1 MLRVSRFAMVA
12 LLAAAVAAPSRAAEV
27 DNLLPKETEFVVQAN
42 VKQLLESDIVKKY
55 ALAQMK
61 HTLEGK
67 DAQKILKDLGLDPM
81 KDVEKVTVGAWGK
94 DKDDMNGVVIVR
106 GTFDAKKIM
115 EAAQNA
121 AKEMADKISIV
132 KEGDLELIKFVGDN
146 GKPGYLAVQEGKPII
161 GGTDKKIV
169 AATVAID
176 AKAKPVLGKELTALV
191 LKQDTKA
198 SLFACGVTTGKVG
211 EIPGDFS
218 QLKALGVDGDKI
230 KEGLGKMSEL
240 ALSVIVGK
248 DVNVAIKMG
257 MKDKDSADDFGA
269 ELTKLVTAAK
279 TFLPIVGGN
288 QPMFKGLIDDV
299 SKTLD
304 SVSKEKDVVVTV
316 KVTAEA
322 IGKAAGGGEDKEKDK
337 DKDKDK

>member
-1 MLRVSRFAMVA
+1 MLRVSRFAIVA
-12 LLAAAVAAPSRAAEV
+12 LLAASVSAPSRAAEV
-27 DNLLPKETEFVVQAN
+27 DSLLPKETEFVLQIN
-42 VKQLLESDIVKKY
+42 VRQTLESDIIKKY

-61 HTLEGK
+61 QTLEGK
-67 DAQKILKDLGLDPM
+67 DAQKLLKDLGLDPM
-81 KDVEKVTVGAWGK
+81 KDVDKVTMGAWGK

-115 EAAQNA
+115 DSAQTA
-121 AKEMADKISIV
+121 AKDMADKVSIV
-132 KEGDLELIKFVGDN
+132 KEGDLELIKFTGDQ
-146 GKPGYLAVQEGKPII
+146 GKPGYLAVIEGKPII

-169 AATVAID
+169 AAAVKASND
-176 AKAKPVLGKELTALV
+176 NAKPALSKELTALV

-198 SLFACGVTTGKVG
+198 SVFACGITEGKVG
-211 EIPGDFS
+211 DIPGDFS

-230 KEGLGKMSEL
+230 KAGLGKMSNL
-240 ALSVIVGK
+240 SLSVIVGK
-248 DVNVAIKMG
+248 DVSVAIKLG

-269 ELTKLVTAAK
+269 ELAKVVTAAK
-279 TFLPIVGGN
+279 TFLPLAGAN
-288 QPMFKGLIDDV
+288 QPLFKALIEDV

-322 IGKAAGGGEDKEKDK
+322 IGKAAGGGDDKEKDK
-337 DKDKDK
+337 DK